1 MPRLWLATRHSRPA
15 PRRRVGSHSLQ
26 RPARVQPPI
35 HCSAPDQPLLARPL
49 PTLLLAPQLHHR
61 HRHRRHHRHPLV
73 DSPQP
78 LTASNPHL
86 PHSSHLFCLGS
97 HRSHLI
103 SQDLL
108 LRAINLTEPLH
119 TCSKGSHRINRFNKI
134 NL

>member
-26 RPARVQPPI
+26 RPARVQSPVHRP
-35 HCSAPDQPLLARPL
+35 APDQPLLARPL

-78 LTASNPHL
+78 PQPLIPTSPTAPTDSV
-86 PHSSHLFCLGS
+86 
-97 HRSHLI
+97 
-103 SQDLL
+103 
-108 LRAINLTEPLH
+108 
-119 TCSKGSHRINRFNKI
+119 
-134 NL
+134 